1 MNAFLVSM
9 SVYNTYAGARG
20 RPEEAP
26 QEQQGSLPI
35 VPSLYSPNP
44 PPTRLVFFFFFKE
57 LLFYL
62 YGCFAYMC

>member
-44 PPTRLVFFFFFKE
+44 PPTRLVFFFFF
-57 LLFYL
+57 
-62 YGCFAYMC
+62 